1 MSVLH
6 FLAECGIPPSV
17 IDRPAFK
24 EMMIDENS
32 EFVEF
37 VDEIMSEYQPAL
49 TDDDEDEDCE
59 FED

>member
-1 MSVLH
+1 MWYSSSSYQSSSIQRNDD
-6 FLAECGIPPSV
+6 GSGSGWIQ
-17 IDRPAFK
+17 R
-24 EMMIDENS
+24 ENS